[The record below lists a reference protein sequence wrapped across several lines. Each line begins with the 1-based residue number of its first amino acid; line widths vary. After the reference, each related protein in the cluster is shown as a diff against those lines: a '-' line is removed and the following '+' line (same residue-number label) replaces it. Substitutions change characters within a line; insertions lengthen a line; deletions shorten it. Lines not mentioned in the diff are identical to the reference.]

1 MRAYRGRATSRW
13 RGKASR
19 ARPVSRFRL
28 LPMLAAAVVLF
39 ALPLEASAGARPRTE
54 AGQPRRPAVAAP
66 PARATAATVRPP
78 RPARHGK
85 PARARKPAAAPSR
98 GKPATA
104 GDPNRHLVPALGRAA
119 RATGVDPVLL
129 VALAWQESRF
139 DVRARNP
146 RSSARGLMQFTE
158 ATWLE
163 VVRDFGPR
171 HGLSRRAAQL
181 STDRES
187 GAISTRDPR
196 HRRQILE
203 LRNEPRFAA
212 VLAAER
218 VSQAR
223 AGLEQALGRPV
234 TSSDLYLV
242 HLLGPSGAR
251 SFLEAMQKQ
260 PGRKASEVVSR
271 ESLARN
277 RELFLARDTGRP
289 LSLAEVHGWVGRSIA
304 GQQEQHA
311 PILAAL
317 GVPPAPAVLE
327 VASAR

>member
-1 MRAYRGRATSRW
+1 MRAYLGRAASPW
-13 RGKASR
+13 RGKASY
-19 ARPVSRFRL
+19 ARPVGRFRL
-28 LPMLAAAVVLF
+28 LPLLAAAVALF
-39 ALPLEASAGARPRTE
+39 ALPLEAPAGTRPRPD
-54 AGQPRRPAVAAP
+54 ASQSRRPAAAAP
-66 PARATAATVRPP
+66 PARATAATARPP

-85 PARARKPAAAPSR
+85 PARTRKPAAAPSR

-104 GDPNRHLVPALGRAA
+104 SDPTRHLVPALGRAA

-171 HGLSRRAAQL
+171 HGLARRAAQL

-187 GAISTRDPR
+187 GAISTRNPR
-196 HRRQILE
+196 HRRRILE

-223 AGLEQALGRPV
+223 TGLERALGRRA

-271 ESLARN
+271 EGLARN
-277 RELFLARDTGRP
+277 REIFVARETGRP
-289 LSLAEVHGWVGRSIA
+289 LSLAVVHRWVGRSIA

-311 PILAAL
+311 PLLAAL
-317 GVPPAPAVLE
+317 GVPAVLE
-327 VASAR
+327 VASAQ